1 MLLEREKDQINKNIK
16 IMNHISIPSFTCN
29 TQHMLTINNVIYFT
43 VQCYMQHR
51 TAPSNVTSIQRSNY
65 GNSQQEVETHIL
77 MRTLTVSK
85 ADTMSY
91 SVFGTLTAK
100 CCKNHLLASSGLSV
114 CMEQLENNCM
124 NFHNSAILMDCHHIT
139 IFIKTRQQ

>member
-1 MLLEREKDQINKNIK
+1 
-16 IMNHISIPSFTCN
+16 
-29 TQHMLTINNVIYFT
+29 
-43 VQCYMQHR
+43 MQHR

-85 ADTMSY
+85 ADTVSY

-100 CCKNHLLASSGLSV
+100 CCENHLLASSSLCV

-124 NFHNSAILMDCHHIT
+124 NFHNSAVLMDSVT
-139 IFIKTRQQ
+139 ILQFSLKLDNSNR